1 VIWALLAI
9 LGVPIWLIV
18 GALGGALWNRRSF
31 RAQDG
36 VFPIALRP
44 AGQDSWPRITSYG
57 RLIHDVLVVNLGLAL
72 VRTKIYPVIDARPI
86 DVTTTPKHL
95 EDALGRMLVVE
106 GHGDIEVAV
115 PVSVAQQLDE
125 LGRAPRA

>member
-1 VIWALLAI
+1 M

-31 RAQDG
+31 RAQEG
-36 VFPIALRP
+36 VFPIVVRP
-44 AGQDSWPRITSYG
+44 AGQDSWPRMVSYG
-57 RLIHDVLVVNLGLAL
+57 RLIHDVLVVNRGLAM
-72 VRTKIYPVIDARPI
+72 VRTEIHPVVDARPI
-86 DVTTTPKHL
+86 DVTTASKHI
-95 EDALGRMLVVE
+95 EDARGMMLVVE

-115 PVSVAQQLDE
+115 PAIVAQQLDE